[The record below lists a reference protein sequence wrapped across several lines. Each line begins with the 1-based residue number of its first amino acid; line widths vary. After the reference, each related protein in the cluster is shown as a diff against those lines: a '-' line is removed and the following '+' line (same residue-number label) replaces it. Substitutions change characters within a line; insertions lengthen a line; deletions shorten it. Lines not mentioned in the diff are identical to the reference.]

1 MMQVS
6 GQPPANA
13 QRWWQ
18 QTMRLALLTLAV
30 LGVFA
35 VAIHAFV
42 GTLDT
47 LVFFGFPLGYY
58 MAAQGSVIAFV
69 VLVFCFVAWQE
80 RIDRKA
86 GVAEPSPRDSED
98 SL

>member
-1 MMQVS
+1 MTQLS
-6 GQPPANA
+6 EQPPANA
-13 QRWWQ
+13 RRWWQ
-18 QTMRLALLTLAV
+18 QTMRLALLTLAA
-30 LGVFA
+30 LAVFA
-35 VAIHAFV
+35 FAVHAFV
-42 GTLDT
+42 GALDT

-69 VLVFCFVAWQE
+69 VLVFWFVAWQE

-86 GVAEPSPRDSED
+86 GVAKPSPRDPEG